1 MPLVLHCQC
10 RHALYRSITTVENQ
24 TARSPQNL
32 AQLNSVLH
40 GNGEIAWAPT
50 LPAFRMDQNRAPA
63 APIANP
69 GVQAK
74 RRPEREAAGGPAG
87 GMPEAKA

>member
-1 MPLVLHCQC
+1 MPLALHCQS

-32 AQLNSVLH
+32 AQLNSVLR
-40 GNGEIAWAPT
+40 GNGEIAWEPT
-50 LPAFRMDQNRAPA
+50 LPSFRMDQNRASA

-74 RRPEREAAGGPAG
+74 RRPKREAAGGPAG
-87 GMPEAKA
+87 GKPEAKA